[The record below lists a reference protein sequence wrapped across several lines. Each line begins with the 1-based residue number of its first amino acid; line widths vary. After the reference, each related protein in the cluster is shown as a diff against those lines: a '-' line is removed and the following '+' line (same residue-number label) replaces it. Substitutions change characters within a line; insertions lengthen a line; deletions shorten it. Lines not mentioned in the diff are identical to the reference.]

1 MQVELN
7 SFEDIGDYLREVRE
21 SLALDTRDI
30 GQRLNIRAKYLEALE
45 RGAIAEI
52 PGKVYARGYL
62 QNYAEFLGL
71 DKDEIANT
79 FDRLDG
85 GGSKVRYFVPE
96 PTERHYQPG
105 MLVVV
110 VALIVVTAIYYYWYK
125 NHSVSEPPE
134 YQRVSPVPERLID
147 PIIESP
153 EIQENDDTFVAPY
166 YPQAEALQGDRNRDA
181 SVPAQAEA
189 PQAPVADE
197 GAPAT
202 DAAAQPAPAESAPAA
217 PAGGEPA
224 LPWLNEE

>member
-62 QNYAEFLGL
+62 QNYAEFLGI
-71 DKDEIANT
+71 DKDEIADA
-79 FDRLDG
+79 FDRLNG
-85 GGSKVRYFVPE
+85 GGTKVHYFVPE

-105 MLVVV
+105 MLVVA

-125 NHSVSEPPE
+125 NHNVSEPPE

-147 PIIESP
+147 PIIEAP
-153 EIQENDDTFVAPY
+153 EMQENDDTFEAPY
-166 YPQAEALQGDRNRDA
+166 FPQAETLQGDKNRDA
-181 SVPAQAEA
+181 APQTPAEPEQQPEASAEA
-189 PQAPVADE
+189 S
-197 GAPAT
+197 
-202 DAAAQPAPAESAPAA
+202 AESQAA
-217 PAGGEPA
+217 PANNAAP